1 MTTLR
6 LSSRNNAQ
14 GEWTNY
20 IPGKTLW
27 LVSGKLYTGTVMT
40 SAGIDISPITDDE
53 ITSLQHYG
61 IKIADLLAVGNA
73 VGNAK

>member
-27 LVSGKLYTGTVMT
+27 LVDGKLYTGTEMT
-40 SAGIDISPITDDE
+40 FNGIDITPITADE
-53 ITSLQHYG
+53 VKHLENHG
-61 IKIADLLAVGNA
+61 IKISNLLAVGNA
-73 VGNAK
+73 K